1 MTPVEKFLTDIV
13 LRSLL
18 VFLVVGCAA
27 ALIIGLWMLFRP
39 DALARLNARMA
50 GWISTRR
57 ALKPLMVPHK
67 SEPLVYR
74 HHRVSGAL
82 VLAGA
87 GYTLYSILYRFNMK
101 ATVALFVPPHNR
113 FFVEWLVESAVAVL
127 AAGSIL
133 AIAIGTI
140 LAVRPSL
147 LKGFEAW
154 ANRRFSPRAG
164 LRFLE
169 IMHYQPDKVVT
180 RHPRYVAVLIILG
193 SLYAIATLGYFLL

>member
-18 VFLVVGCAA
+18 VFLIVGCAA
-27 ALIIGLWMLFRP
+27 ALIIGFWLLFRP
-39 DALARLNARMA
+39 DTLVRLNTRMDA
-50 GWISTRR
+50 WFSTRR
-57 ALKPLMVPHK
+57 ALKPLMVPHR
-67 SEPLVYR
+67 SEPFVYR
-74 HHRVSGAL
+74 HHRVAGAL
-82 VLAGA
+82 VLVGA
-87 GYTLYSILYRFNMK
+87 GYTLYSVLYRFSMK
-101 ATVALFVPPHNR
+101 ATVAVFVPPYNR

-127 AAGSIL
+127 TLGSIV
-133 AIAIGTI
+133 AVAIGVI

-147 LKGFEAW
+147 LKGVEAW

-169 IMHYQPDKVVT
+169 IMRYQPDAVVT

-193 SLYAIATLGYFLL
+193 SLYAIVTLGYFLL